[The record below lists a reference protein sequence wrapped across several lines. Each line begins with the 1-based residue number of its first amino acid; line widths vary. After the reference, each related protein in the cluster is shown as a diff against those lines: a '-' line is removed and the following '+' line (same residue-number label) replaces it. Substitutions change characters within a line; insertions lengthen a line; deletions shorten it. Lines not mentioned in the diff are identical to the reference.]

1 MVYLEQALPP
11 YFAAPAGCSLRQ
23 RYPYHPI
30 SYQHNQGWQEQG
42 FCNKE
47 SMHYMATIALSYAK
61 DLISG

>member
-30 SYQHNQGWQEQG
+30 PLENHTVP
-42 FCNKE
+42 
-47 SMHYMATIALSYAK
+47 H
-61 DLISG
+61 